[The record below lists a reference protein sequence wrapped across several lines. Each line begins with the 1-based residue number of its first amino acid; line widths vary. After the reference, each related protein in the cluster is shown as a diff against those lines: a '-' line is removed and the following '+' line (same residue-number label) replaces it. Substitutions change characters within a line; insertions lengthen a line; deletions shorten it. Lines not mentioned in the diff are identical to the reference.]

1 MQFTQIPN
9 PYAPLGGP
17 LTYAVEAD
25 ATTDFDV
32 RIIDNTLT
40 ELYGAKRF
48 SNVTSAEFDIAPYLR
63 RALRFTPVA
72 GHTGIYGGARRV
84 APAVVQVTS
93 SVTKQTVTAPLRY
106 FLPSDEK
113 CTAPALLTSMPLVRL
128 ISEGACE
135 ELSLLT
141 DGQQEIT
148 VGIEYGPHVTTETH
162 VIPSGGL
169 HIFRLNTAD
178 FPHANRISV
187 DVGPCGKVSY
197 AIMKPV
203 QGAVRLAWRSRCGS
217 LEHYSF
223 PIELTAGIEATRHEA
238 YGPNGYTARTSCEQ
252 RRKLRS
258 ALETR
263 EVLEALSELV
273 YTPEVWIVEGERYT
287 PVEVVSDRAV
297 FHHYDTMSY
306 IEIIIRPK
314 TQSRLPWN

>member
-1 MQFTQIPN
+1 
-9 PYAPLGGP
+9 
-17 LTYAVEAD
+17 
-25 ATTDFDV
+25 
-32 RIIDNTLT
+32 
-40 ELYGAKRF
+40 
-48 SNVTSAEFDIAPYLR
+48 
-63 RALRFTPVA
+63 
-72 GHTGIYGGARRV
+72 
-84 APAVVQVTS
+84 
-93 SVTKQTVTAPLRY
+93 
-106 FLPSDEK
+106 
-113 CTAPALLTSMPLVRL
+113 
-128 ISEGACE
+128 
-135 ELSLLT
+135 
-141 DGQQEIT
+141 
-148 VGIEYGPHVTTETH
+148 
-162 VIPSGGL
+162 
-169 HIFRLNTAD
+169 
-178 FPHANRISV
+178 
-187 DVGPCGKVSY
+187 
-197 AIMKPV
+197 MKPV